1 MANGNTQN
9 FGGLGG
15 LTQDERSTLN
25 TEVMGLNTNQTF
37 GLTDTGK
44 VSLGA
49 LGRSL
54 SPALGNVISFAS
66 LGKGLTNINPDM
78 LASKAMGKDYGLM
91 GGVKSITGFGR
102 SSQALADMMDTDKS
116 GSVSQSELDSA
127 YGIGMTGSGYGAGVD
142 RSNPSSRTGLDIT
155 TGRDVDQFG
164 FSTNPNTYSSREAA
178 NIGLDTQTG
187 IGRGVDTVG
196 LGGAKGAGYSGSKGN
211 VFGFGKAEGVDTS
224 DPESTGSTGV
234 GVSNVDAMGNTAT
247 TGGISFAD
255 DAQSS
260 GTGDDGGTYI
270 CTALYEMGDMKKYI
284 YKYDQIYGKR
294 VNEATYH
301 GYVLWGKPLAK
312 QIIKKGIIYKIVKPI
327 ALAWAYQ
334 MAFDLSKGKHGKN
347 NKAIK
352 ITKTIGEGICY
363 ALGQIFKRR
372 QIWQK
377 SI

>member
-1 MANGNTQN
+1 MEPNQN
-9 FGGLGG
+9 FGALGG
-15 LTQDERSTLN
+15 LSQDDRNTLN
-25 TEVMGLNTNQTF
+25 AEVMGLNTNQTF
-37 GLTDTGK
+37 GLGDIGK
-44 VSLGA
+44 MSLGQVA
-49 LGRSL
+49 NQVA
-54 SPALGNVISFAS
+54 PALGTAVSFAA

-78 LASKAMGKDYGLM
+78 IASKAMGKDYGFM

-102 SSQALADMMDTDKS
+102 PSQSLANMMDTDKS
-116 GSVSQSELDSA
+116 GSVSQSEVDSA

-142 RSNPSSRTGLDIT
+142 RSNPSSLSGIDVT
-155 TGRDVDQFG
+155 TGKDVDQFG
-164 FSTNPNTYSSREAA
+164 FSTNPFSYTDRDAA
-178 NIGLDTQTG
+178 NISQGTQTG

-196 LGGAKGAGYSGSKGN
+196 LGGATGAGYSGSTGN
-211 VFGFGKAEGVDTS
+211 AFGFGKTEGVDTT
-224 DPESTGSTGV
+224 DANSTGSTGV
-234 GVSNVDAMGNTAT
+234 GVSNTDAAGNTAT
-247 TGGISFAD
+247 TGGISFSD

-270 CTALYEMGDMKKYI
+270 CTALYEMGDMKKSI

-294 VNEATYH
+294 VDEATYR

-312 QIIKKGIIYKIVKPI
+312 QIIKKGIVYKIVKPM

-334 MAFDLSKGKHGKN
+334 MAYDLSKGKHGEN

-372 QIWQK
+372 QLWLK
-377 SI
+377 SQ

>member
-15 LTQDERSTLN
+15 LSQDERSTLN
-25 TEVMGLNTNQTF
+25 TEVMGLNTNQAF
-37 GLTDTGK
+37 GLGDAGK
-44 VSLGA
+44 VSLGTI
-49 LGRSL
+49 GRSI
-54 SPALGNVISFAS
+54 SPALGNVVSFAA

-78 LASKAMGKDYGLM
+78 LASKAMGKDYGFM

-142 RSNPSSRTGLDIT
+142 RSNPSSLSGLDVT

-164 FSTNPNTYSSREAA
+164 FSVNPTTYSSRDAA

-196 LGGAKGAGYSGSKGN
+196 LGSAGKAGYKGSVGN
-211 VFGFGKAEGVDTS
+211 AFGFGKTEGVDPSQSSQTGQQTSVTDVFSDDAATS
-224 DPESTGSTGV
+224 D
-234 GVSNVDAMGNTAT
+234 
-247 TGGISFAD
+247 
-255 DAQSS
+255 S
-260 GTGDDGGTYI
+260 GPGGGTYI

-284 YKYDQIYGKR
+284 YKYDQVYGKR
-294 VNEATYH
+294 VNEATYR

-372 QIWQK
+372 KVWLISQ
-377 SI
+377 

>member
-15 LTQDERSTLN
+15 LSQDERSTLN

-37 GLTDTGK
+37 GLTDAGK

-49 LGRSL
+49 LGRSI
-54 SPALGNVISFAS
+54 SPALGNVISFTA
-66 LGKGLTNINPDM
+66 LGKGLTNIAPDM
-78 LASKAMGKDYGLM
+78 IASKALGKDYGFM

-127 YGIGMTGSGYGAGVD
+127 YGIDMTGSGYGAGVD
-142 RSNPSSRTGLDIT
+142 RSNPSSLTGLDVT

-164 FSTNPNTYSSREAA
+164 LSTNPYSYSQMDARGIAQ
-178 NIGLDTQTG
+178 DTQTG

-196 LGGAKGAGYSGSKGN
+196 LGGAKGAGYSGSKGG

-234 GVSNVDAMGNTAT
+234 SVSNQ
-247 TGGISFAD
+247 SYAD

-260 GTGDDGGTYI
+260 GTGDAGGTYI

-284 YKYDQIYGKR
+284 YKYDQVYGKR
-294 VNEATYH
+294 VDEATYR

-312 QIIKKGIIYKIVKPI
+312 QIIKKGIIYKIVKPM

-372 QIWQK
+372 KVWLISQ
-377 SI
+377 

>member
-1 MANGNTQN
+1 MATNQN

-15 LTQDERSTLN
+15 LTEDERSTLN
-25 TEVMGLNTNQTF
+25 TEVMGLNTNQAF
-37 GLTDTGK
+37 GLTDAGK

-49 LGRSL
+49 IGRSI
-54 SPALGNVISFAS
+54 SPALGNVMSFAS
-66 LGKGLTNINPDM
+66 IGKGLTNINPDM
-78 LASKAMGKDYGLM
+78 IASKALGKDYGFM
-91 GGVKSITGFGR
+91 GGVKSVTGFGR

-142 RSNPSSRTGLDIT
+142 RSNPSSMTGIDVT

-164 FSTNPNTYSSREAA
+164 FSTNPYSYSDMDARG
-178 NIGLDTQTG
+178 ISQDTQTG

-196 LGGAKGAGYSGSKGN
+196 LGGAKGAGYKGSTGG
-211 VFGFGKAEGVDTS
+211 VFGFGKTEGVDTS

-247 TGGISFAD
+247 TGGISFSD

-270 CTALYEMGDMKKYI
+270 CTALYQMGDMKKYI
-284 YKYDQIYGKR
+284 YKYDQVYGKR
-294 VNEATYH
+294 VDEATYR

-312 QIIKKGIIYKIVKPI
+312 QIMKKGIVYKIVKPM
-327 ALAWAYQ
+327 ALAWARQ

-347 NKAIK
+347 NKTIK
-352 ITKTIGEGICY
+352 IIKTIGEGICY

-377 SI
+377 SM